1 MNSKVGNKNNKRAA
15 GSIGEAAAVQFLKE
29 NNYEILETNFRY
41 RRLGEIDIISREKDY
56 IVLLRSRQEAL
67 LDTAIQGRL

>member
-29 NNYEILETNFRY
+29 NNYEILETF
-41 RRLGEIDIISREKDY
+41 
-56 IVLLRSRQEAL
+56 LLPLSAR
-67 LDTAIQGRL
+67 

>member
-29 NNYEILETNFRY
+29 TIMRFWKQTF
-41 RRLGEIDIISREKDY
+41 
-56 IVLLRSRQEAL
+56 
-67 LDTAIQGRL
+67 DTEDWVK

>member
-1 MNSKVGNKNNKRAA
+1 MNSKVGNKNNKELQGQLEKLRLFNF
-15 GSIGEAAAVQFLKE
+15 ER

-41 RRLGEIDIISREKDY
+41 RRLGEIDIISRKR
-56 IVLLRSRQEAL
+56 IIFVLLRSRQEAL